1 MRRVPELDALRGI
14 AAITIVMYHLRYMLA
29 FPLLGTAVDLFFVLS
44 GYLITTILLDGEGR
58 PAGPFLRA
66 FYARRA
72 LRIWPIYYLTL
83 AALLAVN
90 RRLPWPQPTS
100 AWPFFATY
108 TQFVQAYW
116 SGPFPPFSRHFLHT
130 WTLAIEEQFY
140 LFWPL
145 LVRWSGRRRLGL
157 LIVPLLATPI
167 VLRSRG
173 MFGHL
178 LLTRCD
184 GLAWGAV
191 LALVLRDGDRVRRR
205 PAAYRLGFA
214 AVIGAALSFAAWRRP
229 FLIALIPLAPS
240 WPWLKVAESL
250 SIARMAAFHFG
261 VVGLV
266 ACLAGSRWVRILRRK
281 PLVFLGQISYGLY
294 LYHPFV
300 FVLVA
305 VAHQSLGIKGSVW
318 IDTGKVALCLAVA
331 SLSWWFVER
340 PLLALKERFRDRDIE
355 PSGLFRGPH
364 AAPVAVRERT

>member
-1 MRRVPELDALRGI
+1 MRRVPEFDGLRGV
-14 AAITIVMYHLRYMLA
+14 AAITIVMFHLRYMLA
-29 FPLLGTAVDLFFVLS
+29 YPLLGTAVDLFFVLS
-44 GYLITTILLDGEGR
+44 GYLITTILLDGE
-58 PAGPFLRA
+58 AAATGPFLRA

-83 AALLAVN
+83 AVFLVVN
-90 RRLPWPQPTS
+90 PRLPWPNPT
-100 AWPFFATY
+100 AGWAYYATY
-108 TQFVQAYW
+108 MQYVQAYW
-116 SGPFPPFSRHFLHT
+116 SAPFPAFCRHFSHT

-145 LVRWSGRRRLGL
+145 LVRWSGRRRLWV
-157 LIVPLLATPI
+157 LIVPLLLTPI

-191 LALVLRDGDRVRRR
+191 LSLVLRDGDRVRRHR
-205 PAAYRLGFA
+205 AAYRLGFA

-229 FLIALIPLAPS
+229 FLIALMPWAPS
-240 WPWLKVAESL
+240 WPWLGIAESL

-266 ACLAGSRWVRILRRK
+266 ACLEGSPWVRVLRRR
-281 PLVFLGQISYGLY
+281 PLVFLGKTSYGLY

-318 IDTGKVALCLAVA
+318 IDTGKVALCVGVA
-331 SLSWWFVER
+331 SLSWWGVER
-340 PLLALKERFRDRDIE
+340 PLLGLKDRVRYRDLR

-364 AAPVAVRERT
+364 ATVTASRVRS

>member
-14 AAITIVMYHLRYMLA
+14 AAITIVMFHLRYMLSY
-29 FPLLGTAVDLFFVLS
+29 PLLGTAVDLFFVLS
-44 GYLITTILLDGEGR
+44 GYLITTILLDGEGAA
-58 PAGPFLRA
+58 AGPFLRA

-90 RRLPWPQPTS
+90 RWLPWPHPTA

-108 TQFVQAYW
+108 TQFVQGYW
-116 SGPFPPFSRHFLHT
+116 AGPFPAFSRHFEHT

-140 LFWPL
+140 LVWPL
-145 LVRWSGRRRLGL
+145 LVRWSGRRRLGW
-157 LIVPLLATPI
+157 LIVPLLVTPI

-173 MFGHL
+173 MFHHL

-191 LALVLRDGDRVRRR
+191 LALLLRDGDRVRLRVT
-205 PAAYRLGFA
+205 AYRLGFA
-214 AVIGAALSFAAWRRP
+214 AVIGAAVSFAAWRRP
-229 FLIALIPLAPS
+229 FLIALMPLAPS
-240 WPWLKVAESL
+240 WPWLKIAESL

-266 ACLAGSRWVRILRRK
+266 ACLAGSPWVRPLRRR

-300 FVLVA
+300 FVTVA
-305 VAHQSLGIKGSVW
+305 VAHRALGLKGSVW
-318 IDTGKVALCLAVA
+318 IDAGKVALCLALA
-331 SLSWWFVER
+331 SLSWWLVER
-340 PLLALKERFRDRDIE
+340 PLLALKDRFRYREIE

-364 AAPVAVRERT
+364 APIVAARERV